1 MPKSP
6 SEYCQSERLF
16 LLYDFLMRNG
26 SPKTIITKREIMEYL
41 EDYNISIH
49 DNTLYSDMKKLRDGI
64 YHVNWEYIDHEVKVI
79 DDAGHISGGYRVY
92 NPTFEAHE
100 LRYITDSIQASK
112 FLTQA
117 EAQRLTRK
125 ITSLSSKK
133 NQKSLNVHAVVVDR
147 VRSMNDSAV
156 KDADKIYQAISTN
169 KKIAFKVFHYKR
181 DGKKEYSRNG
191 KPYIVSPYSTLW
203 HNGYYYLYAFVDGEN
218 RFRYFR
224 IDRMESISNPL
235 LESREGKEQY
245 DAKNLNRKAVKV
257 FAIKDGKETQVKIC
271 FNNGLVD
278 AVRDQFGKDVMMI
291 PQDEK
296 SFSVNVNV
304 RLSSEF
310 YAWLFNFGRG
320 AKIISPPE
328 VAAKM
333 LDYAEKIVEMYKNN
347 GEM

>member
-6 SEYCQSERLF
+6 SDYVQSERLF
-16 LLYDFLMRNG
+16 LLYNFLMRNG
-26 SPKTIITKREIMEYL
+26 SSKTIITKSEIMAYL
-41 EDYNISIH
+41 ADHNIFIH

-64 YHVNWEYIDHEVKVI
+64 YNVKWEYIDREVKVI
-79 DDAGHISGGYRVY
+79 DNVGHISGGYRIY
-92 NPTFEAHE
+92 NPTFEPYE
-100 LRYITDSIQASK
+100 LRLVTDSIQASK

-117 EAQRLTRK
+117 EAQKLTK
-125 ITSLSSKK
+125 KLSSLSGKSS
-133 NQKSLNVHAVVVDR
+133 QKSLNTHAVVVDR
-147 VRSMNDSAV
+147 VRSMNDSVV

-203 HNGYYYLYAFVDGEN
+203 HNGYYYLYAYVDGEN

-224 IDRMESISNPL
+224 IDRMEGITNPL
-235 LESREGKEQY
+235 LEPREGKEKF
-245 DAKNLNRKAVKV
+245 DAKGLKHREVKV
-257 FAIKDGKETQVKIC
+257 FAIKEGKDATVKLC

-278 AVRDQFGKDVMMI
+278 AVRDQFGKDIMMI
-291 PQDEK
+291 PNDEK
-296 SFSVNVNV
+296 SFTVSVKV

-320 AKIISPPE
+320 ARIVSPPE